1 MKYLIMSCLGSGLVL
16 MGIAFHSI
24 TGHLNMTYMHNELVK
39 NYINHKNLV
48 LISMG
53 LFTVGLGVKSAMFPL
68 HTWLPDA
75 HSSAPTTSSA
85 FLSSLV
91 LKGYVIFLIKMLY
104 RVFGR
109 DLLREFSILR

>member
-1 MKYLIMSCLGSGLVL
+1 MSCLGSGLVL
-16 MGIAFHSI
+16 MGIAFLYSI

-85 FLSSLV
+85 FIIIGFKRICNILN
-91 LKGYVIFLIKMLY
+91 KNAIQGFWNGFIKRIFHT
-104 RVFGR
+104 
-109 DLLREFSILR
+109 